1 MKKLLALVI
10 AAALCAGLCGCASTV
25 SVSGAQIDAD
35 GHLILSMSDGS
46 TLDAGLARGEKG
58 EKGDKGDKGEQGIQG
73 LPGEKGEK
81 GDKGDRGP
89 RGEKGERGAQGIQ
102 GERGA
107 AGYSGGS
114 GASGRDGVD
123 GKNGRDGV
131 DGKTPY
137 IGENGNWWIDGK
149 DTGVY
154 AGNKVEPEPDPEP
167 TPKPDDPNNK
177 YCRVTIK
184 YWNYDYV
191 SEQHYVKKGQPL
203 KSEITK
209 MPRTENPSG
218 FYFVGWFVGNTPFDI
233 DTPINEDIT
242 VEAKYAAAAY
252 TDEKG
257 FVFLDKDC
265 KKLVGYNGTAS
276 EIATPD
282 TTVEIAARAFAKNK
296 YIEKVTV
303 NDGVKVIGDHAF
315 SQCDK
320 LQSVSL
326 PNTISSMGDYAFHN
340 CLLLNNINIPNGI
353 TSIGRSAFSSCYK
366 LKTLTLPDGI
376 KEIGEDAFNFSGLTS
391 IVIPDSVTALGTGA
405 FYGTNLTSV
414 TIGKGITSG
423 GASSPYT
430 ATIAAGT
437 QITNNGKVI
446 DTVAIAI
453 SATVN
458 YRDASGSEIH
468 ITMGGTA
475 GWVPEGSIPPG
486 GIVRPIES
494 TAGWVPV
501 GSISNLKKI
510 SIINV
515 NDLPTNDS
523 ATDTYTAY
531 LAAGTAITNNGKT
544 VGIVQN
550 AGNVTVNYRDA
561 SGSQVYVTIGSVA
574 GWVPAASIS
583 NIIGHLA
590 ITVDNVPIID
600 TDTNGSI
607 TALPDR
613 LFANCSKLE
622 TITIGSSITS
632 IGDQAFYSCKNLKTV
647 ICEAETPPKLG
658 GYILSVNPNLQIKVP
673 ANAVEAY
680 KAAPI
685 WSTYAPY
692 ITANS

>member
-123 GKNGRDGV
+123 GK
-131 DGKTPY
+131 TPY

-154 AGNKVEPEPDPEP
+154 AGNKVEPTP
-167 TPKPDDPNNK
+167 TPLPFVFDE

-184 YWNYDYV
+184 YWSYGYV
-191 SEQHYVKKGQPL
+191 SWQRSVKKGQPL
-203 KSEITK
+203 KSVINE
-209 MPRTENPSG
+209 MPRSDSPSG

-252 TDEKG
+252 TDENG
-257 FVFLDKDC
+257 FAFLDEART
-265 KKLVGYNGTAS
+265 KLVIYNGAAS
-276 EIATPD
+276 EITIPD
-282 TTVEIAARAFAKNK
+282 TTVEIAAHAFANNRF
-296 YIEKVTV
+296 IEKVTV
-303 NDGVKVIGDHAF
+303 QSGVKVIGDHAF

-326 PNTISSMGDYAFHN
+326 PNTISSISDYAFSG
-340 CLLLNNINIPNGI
+340 CPSLSSIDIPNGV
-353 TSIGRSAFSSCYK
+353 TSIGRGVFNSCRN
-366 LKTLTLPDGI
+366 LKTLTLPESI
-376 KEIGEDAFNFSGLTS
+376 KEIGEYAFDCSGLTS
-391 IVIPDSVTALGTGA
+391 IVIPDSVTTLGDGA
-405 FYGTNLTSV
+405 FFGTPLTSV
-414 TIGKGITSG
+414 TIGKGITALPDSVFEG
-423 GASSPYT
+423 C
-430 ATIAAGT
+430 
-437 QITNNGKVI
+437 
-446 DTVAIAI
+446 
-453 SATVN
+453 
-458 YRDASGSEIH
+458 SELE
-468 ITMGGTA
+468 T
-475 GWVPEGSIPPG
+475 
-486 GIVRPIES
+486 
-494 TAGWVPV
+494 
-501 GSISNLKKI
+501 
-510 SIINV
+510 
-515 NDLPTNDS
+515 
-523 ATDTYTAY
+523 
-531 LAAGTAITNNGKT
+531 
-544 VGIVQN
+544 
-550 AGNVTVNYRDA
+550 
-561 SGSQVYVTIGSVA
+561 VTIGS
-574 GWVPAASIS
+574 
-583 NIIGHLA
+583 N
-590 ITVDNVPIID
+590 
-600 TDTNGSI
+600 
-607 TALPDR
+607 
-613 LFANCSKLE
+613 
-622 TITIGSSITS
+622 ITS
-632 IGDQAFYSCKNLKTV
+632 IGDRAFYDCEKLKTV
-647 ICEAETPPKLG
+647 ICEAETPPTLG
-658 GYILSVNPNLQIKVP
+658 GYILSGAPNLQIKVP

>member
-123 GKNGRDGV
+123 GK
-131 DGKTPY
+131 TPY

-154 AGNKVEPEPDPEP
+154 AGNKVEPTP
-167 TPKPDDPNNK
+167 TPLPFVFDE
-177 YCRVTIK
+177 YCRVTIR
-184 YWNYDYV
+184 YWWNNGYV
-191 SEQHYVKKGQPL
+191 SGWPSVKKGQSL
-203 KSEITK
+203 KSVRNE
-209 MPRTENPSG
+209 MPKAENPSG
-218 FYFVGWFVGNTPFDI
+218 FYFIGWFVGDTPFDI

-257 FVFLDKDC
+257 FVFLDEAGT
-265 KKLVGYNGTAS
+265 KLVIYNGTAS
-276 EIATPD
+276 EITIPD
-282 TTVEIAARAFAKNK
+282 TTVEIAARAFANNRF
-296 YIEKVTV
+296 IEKVTV
-303 NDGVKVIGDHAF
+303 QSGVKVIGENAF
-315 SQCDK
+315 YNCGNLK
-320 LQSVSL
+320 TVTL
-326 PNTISSMGDYAFHN
+326 PDTLSSISDYAFSG
-340 CLLLNNINIPNGI
+340 CPSLSSIDIPNGV
-353 TSIGRSAFSSCYK
+353 TSIGRGVFNSCRN
-366 LKTLTLPDGI
+366 LKTLTLPESI
-376 KEIGEDAFNFSGLTS
+376 KEIGEYAFDSSGLTS
-391 IVIPDSVTALGTGA
+391 IVIPDSVTALGYGA
-405 FYGTNLTSV
+405 FFDTPLTSV
-414 TIGKGITSG
+414 TIGKG
-423 GASSPYT
+423 
-430 ATIAAGT
+430 
-437 QITNNGKVI
+437 
-446 DTVAIAI
+446 
-453 SATVN
+453 
-458 YRDASGSEIH
+458 
-468 ITMGGTA
+468 
-475 GWVPEGSIPPG
+475 
-486 GIVRPIES
+486 
-494 TAGWVPV
+494 
-501 GSISNLKKI
+501 
-510 SIINV
+510 
-515 NDLPTNDS
+515 
-523 ATDTYTAY
+523 
-531 LAAGTAITNNGKT
+531 
-544 VGIVQN
+544 
-550 AGNVTVNYRDA
+550 
-561 SGSQVYVTIGSVA
+561 
-574 GWVPAASIS
+574 
-583 NIIGHLA
+583 
-590 ITVDNVPIID
+590 
-600 TDTNGSI
+600 I

-613 LFANCSKLE
+613 LFANCSELE
-622 TITIGSSITS
+622 TITIGSSIMS
-632 IGDQAFYSCKNLKTV
+632 IGDQAFYSCKNLRTV

>member
-1 MKKLLALVI
+1 MKKPLALVI
-10 AAALCAGLCGCASTV
+10 AVALCAGLCGCASTV

-58 EKGDKGDKGEQGIQG
+58 EKGDKGEQGIQG

-107 AGYSGGS
+107 TGYSGGS
-114 GASGRDGVD
+114 GAS
-123 GKNGRDGV
+123 GRDGV

-154 AGNKVEPEPDPEP
+154 AGNKVEPEPEP
-167 TPKPDDPNNK
+167 DEDT
-177 YCRVTIK
+177 CIVTLN
-184 YWNYDYV
+184 YWYGGSL
-191 SEQHYVKKGQPL
+191 SEQCNVKKGQTL
-203 KSEITK
+203 KTQMEK
-209 MPRTENPSG
+209 LPRIDCPSG
-218 FYFVGWFVGNTPFDI
+218 CYFIGWYIGETPFDI
-233 DTPINEDIT
+233 NSTIINEDVT
-242 VEAKYAAAAY
+242 VEAKYTSTSY
-252 TDEKG
+252 TDEHG
-257 FVFLDKDC
+257 FIFLDKDC

-468 ITMGGTA
+468 ITMGSTA

-561 SGSQVYVTIGSVA
+561 SGSQVCVTIGSVA

-583 NIIGHLA
+583 NIKGHLA

-613 LFANCSKLE
+613 LFANCSELK

-632 IGDQAFYSCKNLKTV
+632 IGDKAFYDCKKLTTI
-647 ICEAETPPKLG
+647 ICEAANPPELG

>member
-1 MKKLLALVI
+1 MKKLLALII

-58 EKGDKGDKGEQGIQG
+58 EKGDKGEQGIQG

-107 AGYSGGS
+107 TGYSGGS
-114 GASGRDGVD
+114 GAS
-123 GKNGRDGV
+123 GRDGV

-149 DTGVY
+149 DTGFY

-252 TDEKG
+252 TDENG
-257 FVFLDKDC
+257 FVFLDEART
-265 KKLVGYNGTAS
+265 KLVIYNGAAS
-276 EIATPD
+276 EITIPD
-282 TTVEIAARAFAKNK
+282 TTVEIAA
-296 YIEKVTV
+296 
-303 NDGVKVIGDHAF
+303 HAF
-315 SQCDK
+315 DGNEYIKTVKIGS
-320 LQSVSL
+320 SVEVI
-326 PNTISSMGDYAFHN
+326 NDYAFAN
-340 CLLLNNINIPNGI
+340 CFDLQTI
-353 TSIGRSAFSSCYK
+353 TFA
-366 LKTLTLPDGI
+366 DGI
-376 KEIGEDAFNFSGLTS
+376 ALKEIGEFAFASSGLTS
-391 IVIPDSVTALGTGA
+391 AVIPDSVTTLGRGA
-405 FYGTNLTSV
+405 FRSTKPTSV
-414 TIGKGITSG
+414 TIGTGI
-423 GASSPYT
+423 AS
-430 ATIAAGT
+430 
-437 QITNNGKVI
+437 
-446 DTVAIAI
+446 
-453 SATVN
+453 
-458 YRDASGSEIH
+458 
-468 ITMGGTA
+468 
-475 GWVPEGSIPPG
+475 
-486 GIVRPIES
+486 
-494 TAGWVPV
+494 
-501 GSISNLKKI
+501 
-510 SIINV
+510 
-515 NDLPTNDS
+515 LPDFVFDHCRFLET
-523 ATDTYTAY
+523 
-531 LAAGTAITNNGKT
+531 
-544 VGIVQN
+544 
-550 AGNVTVNYRDA
+550 
-561 SGSQVYVTIGSVA
+561 VTIGS
-574 GWVPAASIS
+574 
-583 NIIGHLA
+583 N
-590 ITVDNVPIID
+590 
-600 TDTNGSI
+600 
-607 TALPDR
+607 
-613 LFANCSKLE
+613 
-622 TITIGSSITS
+622 ITS
-632 IGDQAFYSCKNLKTV
+632 IGDQAFYGCSKLKTV
-647 ICEAETPPKLG
+647 VCESETPPTLG
-658 GYILSVNPNLQIKVP
+658 GYILSGAPDLKIKVP
-673 ANAVEAY
+673 ANAAGAY

>member
-1 MKKLLALVI
+1 MKKLLALII

-25 SVSGAQIDAD
+25 RVSGAQIDAD

-123 GKNGRDGV
+123 GK
-131 DGKTPY
+131 TPY

-154 AGNKVEPEPDPEP
+154 AGNKVDP
-167 TPKPDDPNNK
+167 TPTPLPFVFDE
-177 YCRVTIK
+177 YCRVTIR
-184 YWNYDYV
+184 YWWNNGYV
-191 SEQHYVKKGQPL
+191 SDRPSVKKGQSL
-203 KSEITK
+203 KSVRNE
-209 MPRTENPSG
+209 MPKAENPSG
-218 FYFVGWFVGNTPFDI
+218 FYFVGWFVGDTPFDI

-242 VEAKYAAAAY
+242 VEAKYTAATY
-252 TDEKG
+252 TDAKG
-257 FVFLDKDC
+257 FIFLDKDC

-276 EIATPD
+276 EITTPD

-303 NDGVKVIGDHAF
+303 NDGVKVIGDYAF

-326 PNTISSMGDYAFHN
+326 PNTISSMGDYAFFN

-353 TSIGRSAFSSCYK
+353 TSIGRSSFSSCYK
-366 LKTLTLPDGI
+366 LKTLTLPESI
-376 KEIGEDAFNFSGLTS
+376 KEIGEYAFDCSGLTS
-391 IVIPDSVTALGTGA
+391 IVIPDSVTALGIGA
-405 FYGTNLTSV
+405 FHGTSLTSV

-446 DTVAIAI
+446 DTVANAS

-468 ITMGGTA
+468 ITMG
-475 GWVPEGSIPPG
+475 
-486 GIVRPIES
+486 S

-501 GSISNLKKI
+501 GSISNLKKF

-531 LAAGTAITNNGKT
+531 LAAGTTVTNNGQV
-544 VGIVQN
+544 VGNVMN
-550 AGNVTVNYRDA
+550 AGSVTVNYRDA
-561 SGSQVYVTIGSVA
+561 AGTKIYVTIGSVA

-583 NIIGHLA
+583 NIKGHLA

-613 LFANCSKLE
+613 LFANCSELE

-632 IGDQAFYSCKNLKTV
+632 IGDKAFYDCKKLTTI
-647 ICEAETPPKLG
+647 ICEAATPPELG